1 MKRFAF
7 ALRAGL
13 LLCSCWFIAAST
25 GAVELAEE
33 FSVWPGNPPGPSR
46 DRGPEKLLTGRPRP
60 FYQIT
65 DVSHPTVSVFL
76 PPRERRTGAAVLVLP
91 GGGLQRLA
99 IEHEGLEVAAWLN
112 SLDIAA
118 FVLKYRVPERA
129 PVALQDVQ
137 RAMSLIRAR
146 ATEWDIDPD
155 DLGVV
160 GFSAGAELAVWLA
173 THYGERQYEA
183 LDASDR
189 FSTRPA
195 FAALIY
201 SGGLTQGGP
210 LQIKDVLASRIS
222 AETPPMFIAQA
233 NDDSS
238 ENSLAIMAAL
248 KRAHVPAELH
258 IYQEGGHG
266 FGVRTTGAPVG
277 GWKERWR
284 EWLAWQ
290 GFLDTAPV
298 RASAREIANATNDA
312 VIAVS
317 TRFPNSGIPAAY
329 AVQKRVVRS
338 QIRNKLR
345 VAGFCADD
353 LGAIGAGGWSPRPLL
368 SGVVFQSSLAKSGE
382 TAILPSMTTGAGRL
396 VPGLAYM
403 ISVDFSFQIATA
415 TQAKGAFSAVLPL
428 VEVRTGSPSSPT
440 ADSSW
445 DLIANNLGK
454 ARFVVGSATVSPEN
468 APGALKVKVGR
479 DNSAPVDFSA
489 GMKPVGR
496 SWEELRQILNQITG
510 EGYTLHA
517 GDLILCPAS
526 ANEPPLAALPGR
538 YDVDFGVLGSVAFT
552 VH

>member
-1 MKRFAF
+1 M
-7 ALRAGL
+7 
-13 LLCSCWFIAAST
+13 AASA
-25 GAVELAEE
+25 GAVEPAEE
-33 FSVWPGNPPGPSR
+33 FAVWPGNPPGPNR

-76 PPRERRTGAAVLVLP
+76 PPRERRSGAAVLVLP

-112 SLDIAA
+112 SLDITA

-146 ATEWDIDPD
+146 SAEWGIDPD

-183 LDASDR
+183 QDASDR

-195 FAALIY
+195 YAALIY
-201 SGGLTQGGP
+201 PGGLTQGGP
-210 LQIKDVLASRIS
+210 LQIKEVLASRIN
-222 AETPPMFIAQA
+222 ADTPPMFVAQA

-238 ENSLAIMAAL
+238 ENSLAIVAAL

-290 GFLDTAPV
+290 GFLDEASV
-298 RASAREIANATNDA
+298 RASAREIANTTNDA
-312 VIAVS
+312 VIAVN
-317 TRFPNSGIPAAY
+317 TRFPNAGIPAAY
-329 AVQKRVVRS
+329 AVQKRVVRA
-338 QIRNKLR
+338 QIRNKQR
-345 VAGFCADD
+345 VAGFCVED
-353 LGAIGAGGWSPRPLL
+353 LVPSGAGRVVARTLP
-368 SGVVFQSSLAKSGE
+368 SGVVFQASLAKSGE
-382 TAILPSMTTGAGRL
+382 TAILPSMAAGAGRL

-415 TQAKGAFSAVLPL
+415 TQAVGAFSAVLPF
-428 VEVRTGSPSSPT
+428 VELRSGSPSSPT

-445 DLIANNLGK
+445 NRIANNLGK
-454 ARFVVGSATVSPEN
+454 TRFVVGSTTVAPEN
-468 APGALKVKVGR
+468 IPGDLKVRIGR
-479 DNSAPVDFSA
+479 DTASTVDFGT
-489 GMKPVGR
+489 GMKPAGR

-517 GDLILCPAS
+517 GDLIFCPAS
-526 ANEPPLAALPGR
+526 ANEEPLAALPGR
-538 YDVDFGVLGSVAFT
+538 YDVDFGVLGKVEFT
-552 VH
+552 VR